1 MTQLLRK
8 QNRSQDCSLSR
19 IAGGCLCFFAAGCV
33 DSGQLFFLLFCA
45 PIDIK
50 GVCSCLKSSSAE
62 AAGVLSVYKA
72 IDICA
77 QDSAFLSAAHSH
89 QSAPTLL
96 IRAITGSTATVDYF
110 WGASV
115 PNSNEISH
123 HIQQLPYA
131 SCDAPSTS
139 GTHFLVICLSLMAAQ
154 SHAASR

>member
-1 MTQLLRK
+1 MIAAYHGSLAAVYASLLLDVWTRDNCSSCCSVLLSTSRVSVLVWNHHQRRQL
-8 QNRSQDCSLSR
+8 
-19 IAGGCLCFFAAGCV
+19 A
-33 DSGQLFFLLFCA
+33 
-45 PIDIK
+45 
-50 GVCSCLKSSSAE
+50 SC
-62 AAGVLSVYKA
+62 VYKA

-77 QDSAFLSAAHSH
+77 RDSAFLSVAHSH

-96 IRAITGSTATVDYF
+96 IWAITGSTATVDYF
-110 WGASV
+110 WGVSV

-123 HIQQLPYA
+123 HIQKLPYA